1 MLFRFCPG
9 CGTSQSE
16 TAFNE
21 EAQKF
26 RCPGCEFEL
35 YRNTATTSSMILRC
49 GEQFLFSVR
58 ANEPSRGLLDFP
70 GGFVDPGES
79 IEEAFVR
86 EMDEE
91 LGWCPEDFQYAFSSP
106 NIYSYQGVT
115 YYTSDVFY
123 YAEVAEKP
131 DVSAADDVA
140 DLRWLQLSDLHDED
154 LAFASMKLAVEQLRE
169 IFGVS

>member
-9 CGTSQSE
+9 CGNPQSE

-26 RCPGCEFEL
+26 QCPDCEFVL
-35 YRNTATTSSMILRC
+35 YRNTAATSSMILRC
-49 GEQFLFSVR
+49 GEEFLFSVR

-91 LGWCPEDFQYAFSSP
+91 IGWCPEDFQYAFSSP
-106 NIYSYQGVT
+106 NIYLYQGLA
-115 YYTSDVFY
+115 YHTSDVFY
-123 YAEVAEKP
+123 YAEVSEKP
-131 DVSAADDVA
+131 DVKAADDVA
-140 DLRWLQLSDLHDED
+140 DLRWIQLSDIKDEE
-154 LAFASMKLAVEQLRE
+154 LAFASMRHAIEQLRE